1 MALVGSSLTSFEDA
15 VRNAVEMASES
26 LRDLR
31 IAEVTKL
38 DIRLDDMGKMAEF
51 RAKVNLSMKYEKD
64 GMD

>member
-1 MALVGSSLTSFEDA
+1 
-15 VRNAVEMASES
+15 MASES